1 MVKVAKF
8 VLCII
13 AAGTLTLCA
22 VWVVRGHATAQ
33 RQVAYEATLASLRRD
48 FLPGMS
54 RSEVE
59 SKLHDKRLSFS
70 QGRSNHGS
78 FPYSD
83 EILLGNE
90 PAPWYCSFDN
100 VYLSFAFD
108 GWEQPASQKDPAD
121 RLKALTLVHLV
132 GDCL

>member
-1 MVKVAKF
+1 MVKTVKF
-8 VLCII
+8 VLCTI
-13 AAGTLTLCA
+13 AVGTLTLCA
-22 VWVVRGHATAQ
+22 VWVVRGHAAAQ
-33 RQVAYEATLASLRRD
+33 RQAVYEARLASLNRD

-59 SKLHDKRLSFS
+59 SKLQAKRLSFS

-78 FPYSD
+78 YPYAD

-108 GWEQPASQKDPAD
+108 GREQPASQKDPAD
-121 RLKALTLVHLV
+121 RLETLTLVHLLE
-132 GDCL
+132 DCL